1 MSLSAIR
8 QKETIV
14 WCATDHLPDVDETVM
29 VTLQGDDEP
38 VWLGF
43 FDGTDW
49 VNATTGGSFYGEVIA
64 WAPMPS
70 GFTQAA
76 SQANVIE
83 QLEAIGQQRLPMD
96 EHTPHDQ
103 EHAL

>member
-1 MSLSAIR
+1 MTAQPIR
-8 QKETIV
+8 QTEQITWV
-14 WCATDHLPDVDETVM
+14 SADHLPDVDQTVQ

-49 VNATTGGSFYGEVIA
+49 VDATTGGAFMGQVIA
-64 WAPMPS
+64 WAEMPR
-70 GFTQAA
+70 GFSPAA
-76 SQANVIE
+76 IHTSHIE
-83 QLEAIGQQRLPMD
+83 QLEAIGQQRLPI
-96 EHTPHDQ
+96 EELRQ

>member
-1 MSLSAIR
+1 MSLATIR
-8 QKETIV
+8 QSEQITWV
-14 WCATDHLPDVDETVM
+14 SADHLPDVDETVM

-49 VNATTGGSFYGEVIA
+49 VNATTGGEFFGEVIA
-64 WAPMPS
+64 WSTMPRGFAPS
-70 GFTQAA
+70 AIQASA
-76 SQANVIE
+76 IE

-96 EHTPHDQ
+96 EPTDHQ